1 MSHRKCDTSSWDIS
15 SQIVAYEPELADDPS
30 HITIADD
37 DDDGHDGSSLIICTT
52 SISRGVCI
60 EK

>member
-37 DDDGHDGSSLIICTT
+37 DDDDDDNDVHDDSSWSYVQLPSLI
-52 SISRGVCI
+52 
-60 EK
+60 